1 MIFEFFKKKELHGA
15 RAPKR
20 VSDHK
25 PLKYERGLLDVF
37 EKKKTYKE
45 DVFGAGWL
53 NEHAEKVRIDTT
65 SSGTV

>member
-37 EKKKTYKE
+37 ERKKDLQRRCLWCRFVK
-45 DVFGAGWL
+45 
-53 NEHAEKVRIDTT
+53 
-65 SSGTV
+65 

>member
-1 MIFEFFKKKELHGA
+1 LNFSKKELHGA
-15 RAPKR
+15 RGARALKR

-37 EKKKTYKE
+37 EKKTYKE
-45 DVFGAGWL
+45 DVFGVGWL

-65 SSGTV
+65 FSGTV